1 MSFGFMAFDP
11 YLTFAKEEKGFK
23 EKIFLK
29 ADGTA
34 TETYYG
40 KSRDGRGYLSALW
53 RIGRD
58 SYATVAERFEY
69 EPTVQDFKEIAEY
82 IKKVEK
88 DSAPFVQYMIEE
100 GRLTLYQDRD
110 SPPVNNVFEVLNDA
124 PDGWLLEI
132 LMRVQS
138 PSVVSGH
145 LKAEDLEDFEFL
157 LSAAAVMYISS
168 YIIAEQ
174 LGADDLDVFYD
185 VIQTNF
191 ASAKLYRNTIDT
203 ASDAKSSTG
212 RRSAVARH
220 KKTND
225 SKVAAQAEWAS
236 VGEKLSSR
244 AAFSRLNHKKY
255 DVTERTL
262 YSWITEYERSRS

>member
-1 MSFGFMAFDP
+1 MSFGFLAFDP
-11 YLTFAKEEKGFK
+11 YLSFAKEEKGFK

-40 KSRDGRGYLSALW
+40 DARDGLGYLSSLW
-53 RIGRD
+53 RVGRD
-58 SYATVAERFEY
+58 AYATVAERFDR

-82 IKKVEK
+82 IKQVEK
-88 DSAPFVQYMIEE
+88 DSAPFIQYMIEQ

-110 SPPVNNVFEVLNDA
+110 SAPVTDIFEILNDA

-157 LSAAAVMYISS
+157 LSAAGVMYISS

-174 LGADDLDVFYD
+174 LGAADLDVFYD
-185 VIQTNF
+185 VIQTNV
-191 ASAKLYRNTIDT
+191 ASAKLYRNTLNT
-203 ASDAKSSTG
+203 ASDAKSSAG

-220 KKTND
+220 KNTND

-236 VGEKLSSR
+236 MGKKLSSR
-244 AAFSRLNHKKY
+244 AAFARLNHKKY

-262 YSWITEYERSRS
+262 YSWITDYEKKN